1 MCFLI
6 MCVMCISREDQE
18 NLLQSSEADKIAED
32 PQEPTNL
39 QANPAYLPVSSTQP
53 FTMSA
58 DVVYSTVNED
68 NRQNVLQHNPAYFG
82 LEKSV
87 A

>member
-1 MCFLI
+1 
-6 MCVMCISREDQE
+6 MCVMCTLREEQE
-18 NLLQSSEADKIAED
+18 SLLPSSEADKIDGD

-39 QANPAYLPVSSTQP
+39 QADPAYI
-53 FTMSA
+53 
-58 DVVYSTVNED
+58 
-68 NRQNVLQHNPAYFG
+68 G